1 VPVKLDKKASVLR
14 SLLHL
19 SKVPGEQ
26 QNIAA
31 DASVSKHSIR
41 LLFYHYIGPLKAH
54 YPRI

>member
-1 VPVKLDKKASVLR
+1 VKLDKKASVLR